1 MDYRL
6 EQLRFQLREDPSSRI
21 FFKLGEHLRREGELD
36 EAIEVLRTGLKQHPR
51 YVAAWVSLGRALFDN
66 NDAEGAQAA
75 LERGLELDPENP
87 VAARILGE
95 AAVRL
100 GDWVTAVKALKL
112 ARGVSPQDDA
122 LDERIAFV
130 EDRLAELGL
139 LKKVAPANRD
149 RPVAK
154 PAADGTGGATAEE
167 PFGVRS
173 GGDTGTWNDTND
185 VFAAGWVAGAGQS
198 AGEEVQVGTHEV
210 VEAASD
216 NGVTEASEAAA
227 TPPPLSYSDVATMV
241 DAEEPAVAVFEPEV
255 VIDEKT
261 PTTEVRPEPEP
272 VLEASSAPEPLPE
285 PELPSEPE
293 PPSETKNQPMPL
305 PESWPASEAALDV
318 GADGLPLATMTL
330 ARLAID
336 QGDLD
341 LAERTLRGVL
351 EREPGRHEASE
362 LLRTLTAGPP
372 PTALSEDPQDAARAK
387 AQALQRWLDAVRLA
401 SERLKT

>member
-1 MDYRL
+1 
-6 EQLRFQLREDPSSRI
+6 
-21 FFKLGEHLRREGELD
+21 
-36 EAIEVLRTGLKQHPR
+36 VLRTGLKQHPR

-154 PAADGTGGATAEE
+154 QAADGTGGATAEE

-372 PTALSEDPQDAARAK
+372 PTAGRRQSQGASIAA
-387 AQALQRWLDAVRLA
+387 LA
-401 SERLKT
+401 GRG